1 MSSPT
6 SWNLSP
12 RSTAIRPSAQLRANR
27 AITPHNSC
35 SARPRRRRGT
45 MTTIER
51 DAATPPAWLRH
62 VRSRTSP
69 PDLTTIEGRLARVA
83 LILFALKRH
92 RPGGPYAPSRYPCR
106 RSKSLS
112 YSCLWLGDLTP
123 FGRRLSPR
131 SRTYCLPSL
140 VPVHISGTNLGSIAL
155 PALSFSG
162 SLTH

>member
-83 LILFALKRH
+83 LILLRKKRH
-92 RPGGPYAPSRYPCR
+92 RPGGPYAPSRY
-106 RSKSLS
+106 LQAIQE
-112 YSCLWLGDLTP
+112 LVVLFLVAW
-123 FGRRLSPR
+123 RLDVFRPQ
-131 SRTYCLPSL
+131 
-140 VPVHISGTNLGSIAL
+140 IE
-155 PALSFSG
+155 PALAHIL
-162 SLTH
+162 LTFPRTCPH